1 MRKGNQI
8 LTALSSTVFSC
19 GLFTRLVVSVL
30 VIGIIY
36 VDLHE
41 MGIKSSFLAVVS
53 LTVFEV

>member
-1 MRKGNQI
+1 VVYLLGYFLI
-8 LTALSSTVFSC
+8 
-19 GLFTRLVVSVL
+19 VSVL

>member
-41 MGIKSSFLAVVS
+41 NGNQIFLFGCSVS
-53 LTVFEV
+53 HCF